1 MIYFDNSATTKMAPE
16 ALETYS
22 QVVTK
27 IWGNPS
33 SLHKLGDRAHGLLE
47 ASRKQVAD
55 LLGVNTDEIYFT
67 SGGTESNNTAIKGT
81 AWAKREFGK
90 HIITSSVEHASVANT
105 FTELE
110 NLGFRVTRLPVDKEG
125 RVNPED
131 LKAALDKDTI
141 LVSIMGV
148 NNEIGTIQPIKEIS
162 EILADYPNI
171 HFHVDN
177 VQALGKGIW
186 DQVFTSRVDMM
197 SFSSHKFH
205 GPRGIGILYKKR
217 GRMLMPLCEGGGQ
230 EKGLRSGTENLA
242 AIAAMAKAARL
253 LLTDEKEKADREY
266 AIKEKISKYLAGKP
280 GIHIFSTLKA
290 NFAPHIL
297 CFALEGIRGETLVH
311 TLEDQDIYISTTSAC
326 ASKKADEAST
336 LVAMKT
342 PDAIATSAV
351 RLSFDESNTLE
362 EADEFIAA
370 FDEIYQH
377 FAKINHLGE

>member
-81 AWAKREFGK
+81 AWAKRESGK

-131 LKAALDKDTI
+131 LKAALDKDTT

-266 AIKEKISKYLAGKP
+266 AIKEKISKYLTGKP
-280 GIHIFSTLKA
+280 GIHIFSPLKA